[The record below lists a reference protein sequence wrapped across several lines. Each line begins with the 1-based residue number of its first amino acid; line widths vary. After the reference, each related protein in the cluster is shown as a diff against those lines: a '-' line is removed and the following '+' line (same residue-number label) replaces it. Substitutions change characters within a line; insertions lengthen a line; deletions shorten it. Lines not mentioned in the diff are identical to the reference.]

1 MHKAKFGGFF
11 MADNKINN
19 YTLIELLHLSYL
31 IRDSLEYCHAQI
43 NVTEENFER
52 RKEMA
57 KKMLAEGNFVEK
69 WLNGHPNDDV
79 KALYPQLV
87 NYFKNIYEVESFVNF
102 DTRKV
107 DPEKVTDFVE
117 ETIKNYQVVEDIL
130 KAFLNEYKKTSGLVD
145 VRIERCIDAS
155 FDYYRVITNWLFFNE
170 VLRNDGEYKKALK
183 ESNNQ
188 PSYEVNYNLNILKR
202 LVGGYNFNKQRYSGD
217 KVDIKQMLEDSLTA
231 FKALDGT
238 LVKEKETKED
248 RKLTAEEIQA
258 LTKENI
264 EKAGQECVNAIRLYE
279 PIWRQT
285 YSDVVK
291 YMQENP
297 LNAPETNA

>member
-1 MHKAKFGGFF
+1 

-238 LVKEKETKED
+238 LVKEKETKEN

>member
-1 MHKAKFGGFF
+1 

-87 NYFKNIYEVESFVNF
+87 NYFKNIYEIESFVNF

>member
-1 MHKAKFGGFF
+1 

-79 KALYPQLV
+79 KTLYPQLV

-238 LVKEKETKED
+238 LVKEKETKEN

>member
-1 MHKAKFGGFF
+1 

>member
-1 MHKAKFGGFF
+1 

-264 EKAGQECVNAIRLYE
+264 EKAGQECVNAIRLY
-279 PIWRQT
+279 
-285 YSDVVK
+285 
-291 YMQENP
+291 
-297 LNAPETNA
+297 

>member
-1 MHKAKFGGFF
+1 

-258 LTKENI
+258 LTKESI

>member
-1 MHKAKFGGFF
+1 

-107 DPEKVTDFVE
+107 DP
-117 ETIKNYQVVEDIL
+117 
-130 KAFLNEYKKTSGLVD
+130 
-145 VRIERCIDAS
+145 
-155 FDYYRVITNWLFFNE
+155 
-170 VLRNDGEYKKALK
+170 
-183 ESNNQ
+183 
-188 PSYEVNYNLNILKR
+188 KR
-202 LVGGYNFNKQRYSGD
+202 LLISLKKQL
-217 KVDIKQMLEDSLTA
+217 KT
-231 FKALDGT
+231 
-238 LVKEKETKED
+238 TKLL
-248 RKLTAEEIQA
+248 KI
-258 LTKENI
+258 
-264 EKAGQECVNAIRLYE
+264 
-279 PIWRQT
+279 
-285 YSDVVK
+285 S
-291 YMQENP
+291 
-297 LNAPETNA
+297 